1 MSSQFADYSRQIT
14 SLTSSIQSYL
24 ASPLS
29 SRPITSLITS
39 KSELDECYAILEAM
53 KVAAEGSGSV
63 SNKKALVGKVA
74 RLKKEVRV
82 SLWGKRVST
91 DLARTLNDFLTLAGR
106 SSTR

>member
-1 MSSQFADYSRQIT
+1 M
-14 SLTSSIQSYL
+14 
-24 ASPLS
+24 
-29 SRPITSLITS
+29 
-39 KSELDECYAILEAM
+39 
-53 KVAAEGSGSV
+53 AAEGSGSV